1 MDQLLRI
8 ISSKSNYLLVAMPM
22 TWEKYQN
29 EEEAALGRGKRVKKA
44 VQYREAY
51 APQPTDTSNQNG
63 AKAEPEPE
71 PEREYTP
78 AGKALKTKFAKL
90 RARQKDRLARMKTLR
105 ETPSSEGQNGMGPLW
120 PPTSDGQNKDDQED
134 KPSQTSV
141 PITSKTDPNINTT
154 KGKEVDESRRLLP
167 VLGLC
172 APNAK
177 LMESAHRNSSRSFIR
192 HGKQQTGHDFP
203 FNLAP
208 PSGDPSNETAP
219 AKARVKFRYPDIDS
233 NALQHQ
239 QKLELL
245 SSFTSMSSADA
256 LHHRPEMMTFPNLP
270 FDMTKLPS
278 QEQNASHSQ
287 PDLFPSLTLG
297 RLLGDLSSIPGMP
310 KLRYRKDN
318 HQETDARSQP
328 MLDLGQM
335 LPTNASLPENHRKV
349 LENIMMRTGPGS
361 SNHPQRKLVKDY
373 WSEDELNFLWVGVR
387 RHGCG
392 GWNAMLEDPKLR
404 FLRFRSAEDLAARWE
419 EEQLKILGTPVQNHS
434 KATNSPVFP
443 GISDG
448 MMRRALHKSRFAG
461 GPKPHLTEMKLEM
474 NVPPPNERPN
484 PHGFQNEHFMP
495 FPTWALDR
503 LPDNLERHLPN
514 PFLLGSL
521 GMNGSGLFNSQQ
533 KDGLK
538 MPNFLDRSGN
548 IAGSLK
554 RKDDA
559 GSGGSSETKLPH
571 WLRKVVVSGSSSGS
585 PVGPPEPALPP
596 TVSAIA
602 ESVRL
607 LYKGETPTI
616 PPFVPPGFPPSQPKD
631 PRQIFKKRRH
641 SHGVSHQSRLD
652 LSGTSH
658 QPQHV
663 VDSTSGAASVTEP
676 DLNVPP
682 TEVDLPTSNPSRSH
696 SPASD
701 KAVEVDEVASEET
714 SSDH

>member
-1 MDQLLRI
+1 MD
-8 ISSKSNYLLVAMPM
+8 
-22 TWEKYQN
+22 
-29 EEEAALGRGKRVKKA
+29 
-44 VQYREAY
+44 
-51 APQPTDTSNQNG
+51 DG
-63 AKAEPEPE
+63 A
-71 PEREYTP
+71 
-78 AGKALKTKFAKL
+78 
-90 RARQKDRLARMKTLR
+90 
-105 ETPSSEGQNGMGPLW
+105 
-120 PPTSDGQNKDDQED
+120 
-134 KPSQTSV
+134 
-141 PITSKTDPNINTT
+141 
-154 KGKEVDESRRLLP
+154 
-167 VLGLC
+167 
-172 APNAK
+172 
-177 LMESAHRNSSRSFIR
+177 
-192 HGKQQTGHDFP
+192 
-203 FNLAP
+203 
-208 PSGDPSNETAP
+208 
-219 AKARVKFRYPDIDS
+219 AKAR
-233 NALQHQ
+233 A
-239 QKLELL
+239 
-245 SSFTSMSSADA
+245 
-256 LHHRPEMMTFPNLP
+256 
-270 FDMTKLPS
+270 

-287 PDLFPSLTLG
+287 PDLFPGLTLG
-297 RLLGDLSSIPGMP
+297 RLLGDLSSISGMP

-328 MLDLGQM
+328 MLDLG
-335 LPTNASLPENHRKV
+335 
-349 LENIMMRTGPGS
+349 S

-373 WSEDELNFLWVGVR
+373 WSKDELDFLWVGVR

-448 MMRRALHKSRFAG
+448 MMRRALHKSQFAG
-461 GPKPHLTEMKLEM
+461 GPKPHSTEMIIG
-474 NVPPPNERPN
+474 NESKG
-484 PHGFQNEHFMP
+484 GFE
-495 FPTWALDR
+495 
-503 LPDNLERHLPN
+503 
-514 PFLLGSL
+514 
-521 GMNGSGLFNSQQ
+521 
-533 KDGLK
+533 KC
-538 MPNFLDRSGN
+538 PNFLDPSAN

-559 GSGGSSETKLPH
+559 GSGGTSETKLPY

-696 SPASD
+696 SPVSD
-701 KAVEVDEVASEET
+701 KAAYAQFQKSSYAVNILFHELGVEPLIHETDHDPEGREIEKALVNLGCNSPPLPAVYIGGNLIGSTNEVMTLVRPYQTLA
-714 SSDH
+714 

>member
-1 MDQLLRI
+1 MSLLLLYI
-8 ISSKSNYLLVAMPM
+8 IV
-22 TWEKYQN
+22 
-29 EEEAALGRGKRVKKA
+29 V
-44 VQYREAY
+44 
-51 APQPTDTSNQNG
+51 
-63 AKAEPEPE
+63 
-71 PEREYTP
+71 
-78 AGKALKTKFAKL
+78 
-90 RARQKDRLARMKTLR
+90 
-105 ETPSSEGQNGMGPLW
+105 
-120 PPTSDGQNKDDQED
+120 
-134 KPSQTSV
+134 
-141 PITSKTDPNINTT
+141 
-154 KGKEVDESRRLLP
+154 
-167 VLGLC
+167 
-172 APNAK
+172 
-177 LMESAHRNSSRSFIR
+177 
-192 HGKQQTGHDFP
+192 
-203 FNLAP
+203 
-208 PSGDPSNETAP
+208 
-219 AKARVKFRYPDIDS
+219 
-233 NALQHQ
+233 
-239 QKLELL
+239 
-245 SSFTSMSSADA
+245 
-256 LHHRPEMMTFPNLP
+256 PEMETVPNVP
-270 FDMTKLPS
+270 FDMTKVTPQGAKCFSLPTR
-278 QEQNASHSQ
+278 NC
-287 PDLFPSLTLG
+287 FPG
-297 RLLGDLSSIPGMP
+297 LLWGD
-310 KLRYRKDN
+310 YF
-318 HQETDARSQP
+318 
-328 MLDLGQM
+328 DLGQM

-349 LENIMMRTGPGS
+349 LDIMMRTGPGS

-373 WSEDELNFLWVGVR
+373 WSEDELDFLWV
-387 RHGCG
+387 
-392 GWNAMLEDPKLR
+392 
-404 FLRFRSAEDLAARWE
+404 S
-419 EEQLKILGTPVQNHS
+419 LKILGTPVQNHS
-434 KATNSPVFP
+434 KATNSPVFS
-443 GISDG
+443 GISNG

-533 KDGLK
+533 KEGLK

-559 GSGGSSETKLPH
+559 GSGGSA
-571 WLRKVVVSGSSSGS
+571 
-585 PVGPPEPALPP
+585 ALPP